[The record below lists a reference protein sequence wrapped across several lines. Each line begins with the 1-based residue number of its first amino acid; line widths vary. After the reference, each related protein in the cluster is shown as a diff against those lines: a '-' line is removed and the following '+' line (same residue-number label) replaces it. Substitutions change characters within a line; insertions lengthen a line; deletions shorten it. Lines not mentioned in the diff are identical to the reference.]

1 MSKVSADQFYQQIVK
16 DPELQQKFQT
26 VVGRENTAALAVELG
41 KEKGYNFTVEE
52 AMESI
57 NEWYKPKSQEQEL
70 SDEQLEAVAGG
81 LRSAFTDNW
90 GCV

>member
-90 GCV
+90 GCA